1 MDHSGL
7 DRELI
12 NSPSACWVSRQGE
25 LSASSVS
32 GRARGDSNWGPAG
45 SELVYVARFGLRHRR
60 FCRSVHTF
68 TAAQRKNPLPRPT
81 RDKLPIRK
89 WWQITVTTELWVV
102 SYQVEGIDR
111 RRDRWFVWLCCAV
124 YSWLFGTGP
133 APEHRKPFIS
143 GQMCNDLHWTIAWYI
158 LYFSFL
164 PTYSIKKT
172 YEYKMTQENQRQK
185 QLFIP
190 EDTEKTRRLHVECNW
205 CERKKKSTCHKQVEI
220 WRHTQK
226 EQIQRVVKNT
236 HLWHWC
242 F

>member
-32 GRARGDSNWGPAG
+32 GRARGDSNRGPTRIRACLCG
-45 SELVYVARFGLRHRR
+45 AFRPPAPQVLSLRPHFHRR
-60 FCRSVHTF
+60 SEE
-68 TAAQRKNPLPRPT
+68 KNPLPRPT

-124 YSWLFGTGP
+124 RSRLFGTGP
-133 APEHRKPFIS
+133 APEHRKALIS
-143 GQMCNDLHWTIAWYI
+143 EQMCNDLHWTIAWYI
-158 LYFSFL
+158 LYF
-164 PTYSIKKT
+164 
-172 YEYKMTQENQRQK
+172 
-185 QLFIP
+185 
-190 EDTEKTRRLHVECNW
+190 
-205 CERKKKSTCHKQVEI
+205 
-220 WRHTQK
+220 
-226 EQIQRVVKNT
+226 
-236 HLWHWC
+236 
-242 F
+242 